1 MFIILELLHPK
12 CNVCLYFGK
21 FNINHINVILS
32 VFLQINLVYVRLF
45 TETCKQTESSYKRY
59 HIHHTL
65 ESGIDVGQGINVG
78 PGKFVKKNKRRALN
92 KRRA

>member
-1 MFIILELLHPK
+1 MYEVISSAFQNTKCLFGVCVKGGLITEGILTLVPLPTKVAKSLLSRKLIFAHNSKP
-12 CNVCLYFGK
+12 L
-21 FNINHINVILS
+21 
-32 VFLQINLVYVRLF
+32 
-45 TETCKQTESSYKRY
+45 
-59 HIHHTL
+59 L